1 MLLISPQAIPV
12 TLTTL
17 LAKGKVEK
25 LKTDSNLE
33 LTKLSAGPVTCV
45 GTSLNFHFETSAR
58 SFLPSFFPLSNL
70 RGTMNGDTD
79 QHEASCDPIVLQNLS
94 IHTESCTANI
104 TDMNIRF
111 CNVEKDE
118 PWHDKMAP
126 STLYEPSVAP
136 PELHSHLH
144 YACHTQCPC
153 NLTRSQDLH
162 VQDKPKRSTKPPQTP
177 IIRASD
183 EWKAQKKKKTSN
195 AFFLYR
201 SYVLA
206 NNLLPTDV
214 KHQNDASRVAAQMWR
229 DESQKTRIHFFSL
242 AEEMRKKQR
251 EMEENELYTLEPPV
265 PALSPSSTVS
275 SRSLYDSPPPTPSS
289 PCVRRTPAPKI
300 RPRDLPSSSLNFWS
314 STWEIMPELQSEMIP
329 EPNYDASL
337 LSPLSEEWYSP
348 YPTSSLAFSDDF
360 GYSTVDSCRRQACS
374 YPLVSHFAFSSGND
388 IPFSPPLL

>member
-1 MLLISPQAIPV
+1 MLLRSPQAIPV
-12 TLTTL
+12 TRTTL
-17 LAKGKVEK
+17 LAKGKVE
-25 LKTDSNLE
+25 KTDSNLE
-33 LTKLSAGPVTCV
+33 LTKLSAGPVICV
-45 GTSLNFHFETSAR
+45 GTSPNFHFGTSTT
-58 SFLPSFFPLSNL
+58 SFISFY
-70 RGTMNGDTD
+70 TD
-79 QHEASCDPIVLQNLS
+79 QHEASRDPIVLQNLS
-94 IHTESCTANI
+94 THTESRTASI
-104 TDMNIRF
+104 TDMNAQF

-118 PWHDKMAP
+118 QGRHRMAL

-144 YACHTQCPC
+144 NACHTQCPC
-153 NLTRSQDLH
+153 GLTRSRDLH

-183 EWKAQKKKKTSN
+183 ESKAQKRKKTSN

-289 PCVRRTPAPKI
+289 PCIRTPPAPKI
-300 RPRDLPSSSLNFWS
+300 RPRDLPSSPLTS
-314 STWEIMPELQSEMIP
+314 SSSSWEIMPELQPEMIP
-329 EPNYDASL
+329 EPNYDSPL
-337 LSPLSEEWYSP
+337 LSPLSEEWYSS
-348 YPTSSLAFSDDF
+348 YPTSSLAFPCAF
-360 GYSTVDSCRRQACS
+360 GYSTVDSCRRQTCS

-388 IPFSPPLL
+388 IPFLPLCYGN